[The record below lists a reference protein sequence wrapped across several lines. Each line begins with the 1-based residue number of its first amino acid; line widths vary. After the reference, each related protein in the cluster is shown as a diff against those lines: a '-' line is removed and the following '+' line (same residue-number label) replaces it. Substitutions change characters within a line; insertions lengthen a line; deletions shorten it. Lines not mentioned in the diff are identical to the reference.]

1 MARVKP
7 AYKGHSFKNPAYNLE
22 EEVRRFRQLRI
33 DIAGLFPELSVD
45 KADETTEFAECFDS
59 VRDRFVEEIINV
71 VRRAKSEIF
80 HMQFDTT
87 KEETGVEQ
95 KDLLQIANNTA
106 DGLNSLIAK
115 IPGIS
120 PALDRLLVAEFDSVD
135 IVASLRVSTFHVQ
148 QLINILEDASP
159 RLKGL
164 PKATKTQDK
173 HHIIASELIHNILD
187 IFKKYG
193 IKVSTINSSYWDK
206 SNLINLLVVVGN
218 SIGIALGGF
227 TWANKVNE
235 ILKIEKIHN
244 PHSVGESR

>member
-1 MARVKP
+1 MARDKP
-7 AYKGHSFKNPAYNLE
+7 AYKGYIFKNPKYNLE
-22 EEVRRFRQLRI
+22 EEVRKLRQLKI
-33 DIAGLFPELSVD
+33 DISGLFPELPVD
-45 KADETTEFAECFDS
+45 KANECFDS
-59 VRDRFVEEIINV
+59 VRERFVAEIINV
-71 VRRAKSEIF
+71 VCRAKSEVF

-87 KEETGVEQ
+87 KGETFAEQEE
-95 KDLLQIANNTA
+95 LLRITRNTA
-106 DGLNSLIAK
+106 VGLNSLIKK
-115 IPGIS
+115 IPSVS
-120 PALDRLLVAEFDSVD
+120 PALERLLAAEFDSVD
-135 IVASLRVSTFHVQ
+135 IVASLRVSTVHVQ

-173 HHIIASELIHNILD
+173 HHKIASELIRNILD

-218 SIGIALGGF
+218 SIGLALGGF

-244 PHSVGESR
+244 PHSVGGSR